1 MLFLS
6 LLVGV
11 VACQKA
17 ENIVTEE
24 APIEETSILD
34 NHQKQSIKT
43 LQENYPDFYANLQFD
58 TKQEDEGILAVPVYN
73 KELGMTAILLSSSKR
88 TWLLDVDKA
97 KKSLQLVDVEQ
108 QSVVGIYELVLN
120 EKEQVYSPV
129 IDETKISV
137 CEAGC
142 IALWAAASG
151 ADGPLPIADLL
162 AALAL
167 AACLDTCDKL
177 N

>member
-73 KELGMTAILLSSSKR
+73 K
-88 TWLLDVDKA
+88 
-97 KKSLQLVDVEQ
+97 
-108 QSVVGIYELVLN
+108 VL
-120 EKEQVYSPV
+120 
-129 IDETKISV
+129 
-137 CEAGC
+137 
-142 IALWAAASG
+142 
-151 ADGPLPIADLL
+151 
-162 AALAL
+162 
-167 AACLDTCDKL
+167 
-177 N
+177 